1 MIFPLLLLAL
11 LPLQEPESD
20 APKIYPLALEDVV
33 RLVQANA
40 PALHQARL
48 TALAAQGSV
57 LEAGG
62 AFSTVLFADFT
73 YSYEQTPASGFFTG
87 FGDTQTRQV
96 SANEGLRKLLSTGGT
111 LTLST
116 GQSNLDADYLT
127 DSQSDVNLSLRY
139 EQPLLRGGWELSAT
153 RNQRRAEF
161 ERDRTRA
168 ASRQSNVQAVQDAVD
183 AYWNLAFA
191 HADVEVKAA
200 SLRLAEELR
209 EMTQAKFDVGA
220 VAEVEVVQTE
230 ADIASR
236 TDALLAASN
245 QVNVAQDQLRLLLFG
260 LEDVTEWEWQLMPRS
275 EVPKPDG
282 VAVDWQK
289 AFEVARRYRGDL
301 REMRVIAQ
309 RSRNDWQAARK
320 DLLPKLDF
328 IATGNLSEQD
338 ELVVDAASDLF
349 DYDFPGYSV
358 GLVFEMPLGNAQY
371 EGAEQRL
378 RYEHQL
384 SLRQLRDRENQVAR
398 EVRDA
403 VRDLSF
409 QAERVAVTRRAREVA
424 GRQLDAEQRRLLE
437 GASTNFQ
444 VLQFQTDLSIA
455 ASQEVQAQMDY
466 AKAVVK
472 AHTVRGLNWDGS
484 RPALAGLGAYT
495 PGSEFSN

>member
-1 MIFPLLLLAL
+1 MFAPLLLLAL

-20 APKIYPLALEDVV
+20 APKVYPLALEDVV

-40 PALHQARL
+40 PALHQSRL
-48 TALAAQGSV
+48 SALAAEGAL
-57 LEAGG
+57 LESGG
-62 AFSTVLFADFT
+62 AFSTILFADFT
-73 YSYEQTPASGFFTG
+73 YSFEQTPASGFFTG
-87 FGDTQTRQV
+87 FGDTRTRQV
-96 SANEGLRKLLSTGGT
+96 SANEGLRRLLSTGGT

-116 GQSNLDADYLT
+116 GQSNLDANYLT
-127 DSQSDVNLSLRY
+127 DSQSDVSLSLRY

-153 RNQRRAEF
+153 RDQRRAEF
-161 ERDRTRA
+161 ERDRSRA

-183 AYWNLAFA
+183 AYWDLAFA

-209 EMTQAKFDVGA
+209 EMTAAKFEVGA

-236 TDALLAASN
+236 EDALLGAEN
-245 QVNVAQDQLRLLLFG
+245 RVNVAQDQLRLLLFG
-260 LEDVTEWEWQLMPRS
+260 LHDAAEWEWQLVPRS
-275 EVPKPDG
+275 AVPEPDG
-282 VAVDWQK
+282 DTMEWQE
-289 AFEVARRYRGDL
+289 AFETARQFRGDL

-309 RSRNDWQAARK
+309 RTRNDWQAARR

-338 ELVVDAASDLF
+338 ELVLDATADLF

-384 SLRQLRDRENQVAR
+384 SLRQLRDRENEVAR

-424 GRQLDAEQRRLLE
+424 GRQLDAEQRRLIE

-444 VLQFQTDLSIA
+444 VLQFQTDLSVA

-472 AHTVRGLNWDGS
+472 LHTVRGLNWDGT
-484 RPALAGLGAYT
+484 RPELAGLDAYS
-495 PGSEFSN
+495 PGSELNR